1 MNIFLILAIALAII
15 VILLRFKFPI
25 GPAMLVAGV
34 FIWITK
40 SMDPMLLFQAA
51 KETLSLQR
59 TYDIVLAL
67 YFVMCLEIELR
78 TSGALSGMVTSLE
91 KIFSGVKFTL
101 AVMPAF
107 LGLLP
112 SLGGA
117 RFSAPIVEEASKGL
131 NLSPAHKSAINFWF
145 RHIFEFSNP
154 IIPGM
159 IIACSIVDVPF
170 SVFMKNLAWL
180 TIIAFAVGYFILIRP
195 IKSDVT
201 KVTSENK
208 GQHYLDIL
216 LSISPV
222 LLNFILVVG
231 FHLSPSL
238 SMLLVTVGMF
248 FALLAIG
255 RKVNAKEVIFGAI
268 DIKMF
273 INVLTILYFVQILT
287 VTKVLPEIVLA
298 FQNSPL
304 PMPVIIACISFII
317 GVLTGLSQGHV
328 AIVMP
333 IVAIMGAGSMK
344 LASIAMAFGVA
355 GQMLTPTHM
364 CLIVT
369 MDYFKADIFSTLRPV
384 FFCEV
389 FLLTIFSVVTYFVY

>member
-15 VILLRFKFPI
+15 VILLRLKFPI

-59 TYDIVLAL
+59 TYDIILAL

-369 MDYFKADIFSTLRPV
+369 MDYFKADIFNTLRPV
-384 FFCEV
+384 FFCEL
-389 FLLTIFSVVTYFVY
+389 FLLTIFSIVTYFVY